1 MGYPKEVREQI
12 EILDKYQ
19 VDDTLKA
26 FDILH
31 LYPGELA
38 YPDGYQDSRFF
49 NLVGFN
55 TKTMKRRGL
64 GRHDSLDF
72 WNRVYS
78 VKRIKIFADG
88 STMVEMENPVEVNAN
103 TQAAYISEVVK

>member
-1 MGYPKEVREQI
+1 M
-12 EILDKYQ
+12 
-19 VDDTLKA
+19 
-26 FDILH
+26 
-31 LYPGELA
+31 
-38 YPDGYQDSRFF
+38 
-49 NLVGFN
+49 
-55 TKTMKRRGL
+55 
-64 GRHDSLDF
+64 DF

>member
-1 MGYPKEVREQI
+1 MEGDTGNKNGSKGKFKEGEVMGYPKEVREQI

-26 FDILH
+26 FDIFH

-55 TKTMKRRGL
+55 TKTMKR
-64 GRHDSLDF
+64 
-72 WNRVYS
+72 
-78 VKRIKIFADG
+78 
-88 STMVEMENPVEVNAN
+88 
-103 TQAAYISEVVK
+103 